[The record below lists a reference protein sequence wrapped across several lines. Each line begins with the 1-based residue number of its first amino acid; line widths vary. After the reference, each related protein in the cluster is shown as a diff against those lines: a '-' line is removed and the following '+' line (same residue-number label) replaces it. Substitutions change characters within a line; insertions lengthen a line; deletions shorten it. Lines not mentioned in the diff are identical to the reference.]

1 VLFRSV
7 MNWEYYK
14 PTWFLF
20 AMLAAQSSA
29 YAVAAP
35 MRQRFA
41 HGVRQPYRGQPGRV
55 PQRVRDFWNANFEQQ
70 VGGPRVEERSYRPVR
85 GKR

>member
-1 VLFRSV
+1 

-20 AMLAAQSSA
+20 AMLAAQSAA
-29 YAVAAP
+29 YATTPV
-35 MRQRFA
+35 RQRFA
-41 HGVRQPYRGQPGRV
+41 HGLRQPYRGQPGRV
-55 PQRVRDFWNANFEQQ
+55 PQRVREFWNTNFEQQ
-70 VGGPRVEERSYRPVR
+70 QMGPRVDERNYRPMR